1 MSITS
6 QLKKMSQKTIESI
19 NENDRLTVQIAKL
32 KLANSLL
39 VDSEKQFSKR
49 NNANQKV
56 IKMLVSKL
64 KESDDIL
71 DHAFDDLQDS
81 KMGSEEQVLTDEMI
95 QEIQE
100 IQNDYNS
107 LVDRINE
114 LNSIGVDLIQVIKE
128 AKIAREQYGEKTIVN
143 YFMTSNLGLANRILD
158 LTQLNDDERVF
169 KINLVVR
176 WTSRGRF

>member
-1 MSITS
+1 
-6 QLKKMSQKTIESI
+6 MSQKTTELI
-19 NENDRLTVQIAKL
+19 NENDRLNDQIAKL

-39 VDSEKQFSKR
+39 VESEKQFSKR

-56 IKMLVSKL
+56 IKMLVAKL

-71 DHAFDDLQDS
+71 ENAYDDLQDKKLDS
-81 KMGSEEQVLTDEMI
+81 DEKILTDEMY

-114 LNSIGVDLIQVIKE
+114 LNSIGVDLLHVIKE
-128 AKIAREQYGEKTIVN
+128 AKSARKQYGDKTIVN
-143 YFMTSNLGLANRILD
+143 YFMTSNMGLAQRILD
-158 LTQLNDDERVF
+158 LTQLNDDERVL